1 MQHLII
7 GAGPAGVV
15 AAETLRKVDPD
26 ADIAIIGDEPEPPY
40 SRMAIPYYLSDNI
53 DESGSYLR
61 EPNKHFKAQ
70 NIEVVQQR
78 VDKLD
83 AAKKQITLA
92 DGSTRDYDKLLIAT
106 GSHPISPPIPGLD
119 LPQVHSCW
127 TLEDA
132 RNIIKLAQS
141 GSNVVLI
148 GAGFIGCIILEALV
162 KRGVNLTVVETG
174 NRMVP
179 RMLDDKA
186 GGLLETWCKSQG
198 IDVHTS
204 CSVESVSEAG
214 DNQVEVA
221 LSDGGKLS
229 AALVITAT
237 GVKANTDLLEG
248 SGIDTDQGVLVNK
261 RMQSSDADVYAAGDV
276 AQGVDFS
283 TGNQEVQAIQPTA
296 VDHGRIAALN
306 MAGRGDEHQGTLNMN
321 ILDTVGLVSCS
332 FGLWMGVDGGDQSE
346 LYNADEF
353 QYINLQFDGNFLV
366 GFVAECRKL
375 ASGAA
380 GETDL
385 TGAFALDAPEL
396 EDDHVAAV
404 RVGPGPV
411 VPLQLVNANVAL
423 GHLESGTLGV
433 LALDGQPLLI
443 HAGEPRPDR
452 LRREEI
458 IEAHVRERPGAA
470 LSLIVVVYEDDV
482 LVADLD
488 RRTFAAVL
496 GQDPMCVV
504 VARRTDHGDEAV
516 TAVTDVGPEDDP
528 LGFDA
533 ELLAGKVRIPGVLAR
548 SREVLGADERVVDL
562 LGAVVTERV
571 AVVR

>member
-53 DESGSYLR
+53 DEAGSYLR
-61 EPNKHFKAQ
+61 DPNQHFKAQ

-92 DGSTRDYDKLLIAT
+92 DGSSRSYDKLLLAT

-186 GGLLETWCKSQG
+186 GGLLETWCNSKG

-204 CSVESVSEAG
+204 CSVESVSKAG
-214 DNQVEVA
+214 DSQVEVA

-248 SGIDTDQGVLVNK
+248 TGIDTEFGVLVNK

-296 VDHGRIAALN
+296 TDHGRIAALN

-346 LYNADEF
+346 LYTPEEF
-353 QYINLQFDGNFLV
+353 QYINLQFDGNCLV
-366 GFVAECRKL
+366 G
-375 ASGAA
+375 ASS
-380 GETDL
+380 
-385 TGAFALDAPEL
+385 
-396 EDDHVAAV
+396 
-404 RVGPGPV
+404 VGKT
-411 VPLQLVNANVAL
+411 Q
-423 GHLESGTLGV
+423 HIGV
-433 LALDGQPLLI
+433 LRGLI
-443 HAGEPRPDR
+443 ESRIDLGKWKDR
-452 LRREEI
+452 LMEDPTAI
-458 IEAHVRERPGAA
+458 MEAYMASTQE
-470 LSLIVVVYEDDV
+470 
-482 LVADLD
+482 
-488 RRTFAAVL
+488 L
-496 GQDPMCVV
+496 GY
-504 VARRTDHGDEAV
+504 
-516 TAVTDVGPEDDP
+516 
-528 LGFDA
+528 
-533 ELLAGKVRIPGVLAR
+533 
-548 SREVLGADERVVDL
+548 S
-562 LGAVVTERV
+562 
-571 AVVR
+571 

>member
-15 AAETLRKVDPD
+15 AAETLRKTDPD

-61 EPNKHFKAQ
+61 EPKKHFKAK
-70 NIEVVQQR
+70 NIELVQQR

-83 AAKKQITLA
+83 TKKKQVNLS
-92 DGSTRDYDKLLIAT
+92 DGSSRAYDKLLIAT

-186 GGLLETWCKSQG
+186 GGLLEQWCKNQG

-204 CSVESVSEAG
+204 CSVESVNAAAN
-214 DNQVEVA
+214 DQVDVS

-237 GVKANTDLLEG
+237 GVKANTDLLDG
-248 SGIDTDQGVLVNK
+248 TDIETDFGVLVNK
-261 RMQSSDADVYAAGDV
+261 RMQSSNTDVYAAGDV

-296 VDHGRIAALN
+296 TDHGRIAALN
-306 MAGRGDEHQGTLNMN
+306 MAGHGGEHHGTLNMN

-332 FGLWMGVDGGDQSE
+332 FGLWMGADGGDSAE
-346 LYNADEF
+346 LYNPDEF

-366 GFVAECRKL
+366 G
-375 ASGAA
+375 ASS
-380 GETDL
+380 
-385 TGAFALDAPEL
+385 
-396 EDDHVAAV
+396 
-404 RVGPGPV
+404 VGKT
-411 VPLQLVNANVAL
+411 Q
-423 GHLESGTLGV
+423 HIGV
-433 LALDGQPLLI
+433 LRGLI
-443 HAGEPRPDR
+443 E
-452 LRREEI
+452 
-458 IEAHVRERPGAA
+458 
-470 LSLIVVVYEDDV
+470 
-482 LVADLD
+482 
-488 RRTFAAVL
+488 T
-496 GQDPMCVV
+496 
-504 VARRTDHGDEAV
+504 
-516 TAVTDVGPEDDP
+516 
-528 LGFDA
+528 
-533 ELLAGKVRIPGVLAR
+533 K
-548 SREVLGADERVVDL
+548 VDL
-562 LGAVVTERV
+562 GKWKARLMADPTAIMDAYIACTQELGYS
-571 AVVR
+571 